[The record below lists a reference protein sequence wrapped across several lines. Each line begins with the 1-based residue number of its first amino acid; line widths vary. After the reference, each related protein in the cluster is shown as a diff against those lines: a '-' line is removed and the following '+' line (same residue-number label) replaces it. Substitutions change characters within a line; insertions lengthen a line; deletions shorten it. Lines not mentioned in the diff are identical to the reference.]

1 MVVLGIAELNEASRG
16 SLLSVL
22 GVPILLIIIVIVIR
36 QLLEDASALSP
47 GLWSRRVIVIIIT

>member
-47 GLWSRRVIVIIIT
+47 G